1 MLIFRCFGDTLLRQ
15 LRILPR
21 HTGSEALWI
30 ITSSNTAQLHDCVD
44 DCINGFVMN
53 PKNWTQ
59 ILGVVKSRIEV
70 LMTKRRI
77 FSPEFKVRVIL
88 ELISGEKGLMQA
100 SREYGIKDTVLSRWK
115 QEFLERATQIFEQP
129 QNDHNDQE
137 RIAELER
144 MVGRLTMQLDM
155 AKKVL
160 RYSGS
165 TPKNSE

>member
-1 MLIFRCFGDTLLRQ
+1 MGV
-15 LRILPR
+15 
-21 HTGSEALWI
+21 
-30 ITSSNTAQLHDCVD
+30 VD
-44 DCINGFVMN
+44 

-59 ILGVVKSRIEV
+59 TLGVVKSRKEV

-100 SREYGIKDTVLSRWK
+100 SSEYGIKDTVLSRWK
-115 QEFLERATQIFEQP
+115 QEFLERATQLFEQP
-129 QNDHNDQE
+129 QNDRHDQE

-165 TPKNSE
+165 TPKDSE